1 MGTIAITG
9 SSSGIG
15 AATTKR
21 LRADGHTVIGVDL
34 RGADIE
40 ADLGTPQGRADAI
53 AAIAEKSGGVLNGF
67 VPCAGIS
74 GLPGRPGSILVSVN
88 YFGTVTLLEGLRP
101 LLAKGAPAAAVAI
114 SSNSTTCQ
122 PGYSME
128 LVDACLAGDEER
140 ARAIADAGESLN
152 TYPATKNA
160 VAKWVRRN
168 AVTPEWAG
176 ANITLNA
183 IAPGMID
190 TPMVDEGKNDP
201 VVSKGME
208 MFEASIPVGRPGRP
222 EEIAGLLAYLLGPEA
237 RFFCGSVI
245 FCDGGTDA
253 TFRTNDWPA
262 LWTPGA

>member
-15 AATTKR
+15 AATAKR

-122 PGYSME
+122 PGYSM
-128 LVDACLAGDEER
+128 
-140 ARAIADAGESLN
+140 
-152 TYPATKNA
+152 
-160 VAKWVRRN
+160 
-168 AVTPEWAG
+168 
-176 ANITLNA
+176 
-183 IAPGMID
+183 
-190 TPMVDEGKNDP
+190 
-201 VVSKGME
+201 
-208 MFEASIPVGRPGRP
+208 
-222 EEIAGLLAYLLGPEA
+222 
-237 RFFCGSVI
+237 
-245 FCDGGTDA
+245 
-253 TFRTNDWPA
+253 
-262 LWTPGA
+262 